1 MTGIVRQPRVG
12 AWATVLLFILL
23 AALCGGLVAADVPM
37 GKVVGIGLAGMVVG
51 TAVTVLHPN
60 AVYYAFAFVLGAIP
74 FAVVP
79 GLGQPMVFILA
90 VAIWAALLTHP
101 IAEYRTNA
109 VEVATVFLVVT
120 SLLSMVMT
128 ATGLA
133 DYLEFVKWLLGVSV
147 LFVLFR
153 LDRRV
158 LRKFGQS
165 FAIGTF
171 VGAAFALGV
180 FFFDKAG
187 TTLNLLSPI
196 GYGQTGVIGTHLRFY
211 VIDNS
216 TVVRLTGTYIDPNAA
231 GIFLLIGGAFAVALL
246 RGWVRFIAVPV
257 IFGALIITLSRSAIF
272 SAVVALL
279 FFLLF
284 QKMSTTIR
292 LSIIGL
298 AIVSAAG
305 ALSVP
310 AIYSRFFDSFGS
322 QDIGAN
328 DRAEALINFP
338 KVMSGNWLFGKGWGV
353 PEFTDEVV
361 GYKTNYVA
369 NSPLLTVYRGGIFTG
384 LAFVAVLIAAIVI
397 AHRNARQ
404 DPWESGIMGAAVFGF
419 AVVGL
424 QLDFPVVTHAPMTM
438 AFCVFLTLA
447 SLNPVEPDDP
457 PRDVDD
463 VGDGDGE
470 NTERRPTTTKVS
482 SDV

>member
-1 MTGIVRQPRVG
+1 MTTAIRESRAAG
-12 AWATVLLFILL
+12 WATVLAFLLL
-23 AALCGGLVAADVPM
+23 AGFCGALVAADVPM
-37 GKVVGIGLAGMVVG
+37 GKVVGIGVAGIVVG
-51 TAVTVLHPN
+51 MAVTVLHPN
-60 AVYYAFAFVLGAIP
+60 AVYYTFAFILGAIP

-90 VAIWAALLTHP
+90 VAIWAALFTHP
-101 IAEYRTNA
+101 VTQYRTNA
-109 VEVATVFLVVT
+109 VEVATVFLVIT
-120 SLLSMVMT
+120 SLLSMFMT
-128 ATGLA
+128 ATGLT

-171 VGAAFALGV
+171 FGAAFAVGM
-180 FFFDKAG
+180 FFLDKAG
-187 TTLNLLSPI
+187 TTLNLLSPF
-196 GYGQTGVIGTHLRFY
+196 GYGRTGVIGTHLRFY

-246 RGWVRFIAVPV
+246 RGWVRFITVPV
-257 IFGALIITLSRSAIF
+257 IFGALVITLSRSAIF
-272 SAVVALL
+272 SAAVALL

-284 QKMSTTIR
+284 QKMTTTTR
-292 LSIIGL
+292 LSIVGL
-298 AIVSAAG
+298 SVVSAAG

-328 DRAEALINFP
+328 DRAEALSNFP
-338 KVMSGNWLFGKGWGV
+338 NMMSGNWLFGKGWGV

-361 GYKTNYVA
+361 GYQTNYVA
-369 NSPLLTVYRGGIFTG
+369 NSPLLTIYRGGIFTG
-384 LAFVAVLIAAIVI
+384 VAFIVVLIAAIVI
-397 AHRNARQ
+397 AHRNARR
-404 DPWESGIMGAAVFGF
+404 DPWESGIMGAALVGF

-438 AFCVFLTLA
+438 AFSVFLALA
-447 SLNPVEPDDP
+447 TLNPVDP
-457 PRDVDD
+457 ESPPMAVDD
-463 VGDGDGE
+463 VGHGDPSH
-470 NTERRPTTTKVS
+470 RQPTNTKVN